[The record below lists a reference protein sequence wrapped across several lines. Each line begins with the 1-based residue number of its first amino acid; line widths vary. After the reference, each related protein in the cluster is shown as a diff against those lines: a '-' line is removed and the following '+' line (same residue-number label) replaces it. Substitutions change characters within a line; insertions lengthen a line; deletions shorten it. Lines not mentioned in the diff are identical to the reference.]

1 MPETPPEDIGLN
13 ERLKAL
19 EKENRKQKKTLLR
32 QERALE
38 RLHQSRR
45 QAESLLSKAVQD
57 AQQSEQVLQLRSQEL
72 EQALADVQ
80 AIQSRL
86 LTAEK
91 MSALGVLVA
100 GVAHEINNP
109 VSFIYGNLEHAHQY
123 MDDLLTLISTYQTCY
138 PDHAPEVKDCIDDI
152 DLAFVQDDLP
162 RVMESMGMG
171 AERIKEIVLSLR
183 TFSRTDEAEYKRVDL
198 HEGLESTLV
207 ILGHRLKASAHD
219 PEIRV
224 ITSYGQLPPIACYAG
239 QLNQV
244 FMNILSNAIDSLREI
259 DISEPQISIT
269 THSDDQAVIIEIA
282 DNGPGIPVS
291 IQEKIFDPFFTTK
304 PLGKGTGLGMAL
316 SYQIIVEKHHGQLLY
331 DSAQKGAKF
340 MIHLPLK

>member
-1 MPETPPEDIGLN
+1 M
-13 ERLKAL
+13 ERLY
-19 EKENRKQKKTLLR
+19 
-32 QERALE
+32 
-38 RLHQSRR
+38 QSRQ
-45 QAESLLSKAVQD
+45 QAESLLNKAVQD
-57 AQQSEQVLQLRSQEL
+57 AQQSEKVLQLRSQEL

-109 VSFIYGNLEHAHQY
+109 VSFIYGNIEHAHQY
-123 MDDLLTLISTYQTCY
+123 MEDLFTLISTYQTCY
-138 PDHAPEVKDCIDDI
+138 PDQAPEVKACIDNI
-152 DLAFVQDDLP
+152 DLAFVKDDLP
-162 RVMESMGMG
+162 KVMASMHMG

-207 ILGHRLKASAHD
+207 ILGHRLKASAND
-219 PEIRV
+219 PEIQV
-224 ITSYGQLPPIACYAG
+224 VKQYGQLPHIACYAG

-244 FMNILSNAIDSLREI
+244 FMNILSNAIDALREVNP
-259 DISEPQISIT
+259 SEPQISIT
-269 THSDDQAVIIEIA
+269 THSDARHAIIKIA
-282 DNGPGIPVS
+282 DNGPGIPAP

-331 DSAQKGAKF
+331 DSAQKGATF
-340 MIHLPLK
+340 ILHLPLK